1 MMFKQFLERIN
12 TTWLNSKILAVI
24 PIFLAVNIVSLVVWY
39 FDISSVSMPL
49 ILGTIAGGL
58 VDLDNRLSGRLKN
71 LFYTLIAFSISSL
84 VIQITFVDHYLFILV
99 MALLT
104 FFFTMLGAIGQRY
117 STIAFGSLVVALY
130 TILAYNPEQVWFVN
144 PLLIL
149 VGTSLYSLLTML
161 VYLLFPL
168 RPAQENLANA
178 YLALADYLQTK
189 AEFFNPDNRAQDL
202 DHHQTA
208 LVMANSKVIQ
218 AFNLCRSA
226 LFYRSTGTYVQNTT
240 LRMINSYFIAQ
251 DIHERINSNYFSY
264 PELLAD
270 LKYSDLIFRIRY
282 LLELQAKTCRAFAR
296 TLQRN
301 QAFFYY
307 GKVKHAMLS
316 LEQSFAHFQQQTPN
330 SEHLANLSVLLE
342 SLHKIE
348 QQLSHLD
355 AKVKEPD
362 SSAINWRIHQD
373 HITGLANIFRVIKNQ
388 CTFESQL
395 FRHAVRLTIVVTIC
409 CLIANNVP
417 IERGYWILLT
427 AVFVCQPNYTTTQA
441 RLKQRIIGTILG
453 VLVGSLMPY
462 FTTSLESKLGI
473 VVIASTL
480 FFFFRTNN
488 YSFSTFFITIQ
499 VLMSFNIIGV
509 DIASATLPRAVDTII
524 GCFIAG
530 LAVSYLWPDWKYL
543 RLKYTLI
550 NALRSN
556 ARYLLTIMVQL
567 QFGNH
572 HDLKYRIIRRQAH
585 DNATALNTAVS
596 NLNYQG
602 YKDKTRLNN
611 AFELLKLNYSLLSY
625 IAALATFRSQMDST
639 KLSTQMLIH
648 LYPISRRIITILDN
662 FDQLSAENFKQA
674 MQDVEELLQQL
685 QQQCILQP
693 SLATFLPLVKQLD
706 AIAKTLPTLFVDYQK
721 EIEFKAA

>member
-1 MMFKQFLERIN
+1 MIFKLFWERVN

-24 PIFLAVNIVSLVVWY
+24 PMFLTVNIIAIVVWY
-39 FDISSVSMPL
+39 FEISSISMPL
-49 ILGTIAGGL
+49 ILGAIAGGL
-58 VDLDNRLSGRLKN
+58 VDLDNRLSGRVKN

-84 VIQITFVDHYLFILV
+84 VVQITFVDHYLFILV
-99 MALLT
+99 MAILT

-130 TILAYNPEQVWFVN
+130 TILAYNPEQVWFLN
-144 PLLIL
+144 PILIL
-149 VGTSLYSLLTML
+149 MGTSLYSLLTML

-168 RPAQENLANA
+168 KPAQENLANA

-189 AEFFNPDNRAQDL
+189 AEFFNPDNREADL
-202 DHHQTA
+202 DQQQTA
-208 LVMANSKVIQ
+208 LVIANSRVVQ

-226 LFYRSTGTYVQNTT
+226 LFYRSTGNSVSNTT
-240 LRMINSYFIAQ
+240 LKMINSYFIAQ
-251 DIHERINSNYFSY
+251 DIHERINSNYFNY
-264 PELLAD
+264 AELLSD

-282 LLELQAKTCRAFAR
+282 LLELQAKTCRAFAK

-301 QAFFYY
+301 QAFLYY
-307 GKVKHAMLS
+307 GKVKHATME
-316 LEQSFAHFQQQTPN
+316 LEQSFSHFKMTTPD
-330 SEHLANLSVLLE
+330 SEHISNLTVLLE
-342 SLHKIE
+342 SLQKIE
-348 QQLSHLD
+348 LQLAHLD
-355 AKVKEPD
+355 ANVKETEH
-362 SSAINWRIHQD
+362 SVMNWRIHQD
-373 HITGLANIFRVIKNQ
+373 RITGLANIFRVIKNQ

-395 FRHAVRLTIVVTIC
+395 FRHAVRLTIVVTVC
-409 CLIANNVP
+409 CLIANNIP
-417 IERGYWILLT
+417 LERGYWILLT
-427 AVFVCQPNYTTTQA
+427 AVFVCQPNYTTTQT

-480 FFFFRTNN
+480 FLFFRTNN

-499 VLMSFNIIGV
+499 VLISFNIIGV

-524 GCFIAG
+524 GCVIAG
-530 LAVSYLWPDWKYL
+530 LAVAYLWPDWKYL

-550 NALRSN
+550 NALKSN

-625 IAALATFRSQMDST
+625 IAALATFRSQMNT
-639 KLSTQMLIH
+639 AKLSTQMLIH
-648 LYPISRRIITILDN
+648 LYPISRRIIAILDN
-662 FDQLSAENFKQA
+662 FDQLTGDEFEQS
-674 MQDVEELLQQL
+674 MQEVTELLQQL
-685 QQQCILQP
+685 QHSTLLP
-693 SLATFLPLVKQLD
+693 TTATFLPLIKQLE
-706 AIAKTLPTLFVDYQK
+706 AIAKTLPTLFIDYQK
-721 EIEFKAA
+721 EIEFKVR